1 MKERIVEIL
10 IYLMSEMEENKTLKD
25 IDLSDLKG
33 KGYTQSEI
41 SAAYSW
47 IFENMQASTP
57 GALRSGR
64 PTGSSRRVLHDAEK
78 LVFSTESQGYLIQ
91 LRELGLLD
99 EIDLETAIER
109 AMVAGYEKL
118 TIGEVRQIVAAILF
132 SKGKGSSGVDPL
144 MLDDGDTI
152 H

>member
-10 IYLMSEMEENKTLKD
+10 IYLMSEMQENKTLQD
-25 IDLSDLKG
+25 IDLGDLKN

-47 IFENMQASTP
+47 IFENMQSSP
-57 GALRSGR
+57 PEPLPSGR
-64 PTGSSRRVLHDAEK
+64 PAGSSRRVLHDAEK

-99 EIDLETAIER
+99 EVDLETAIER

-132 SKGKGSSGVDPL
+132 SKGKGSLGVDPM

>member
-1 MKERIVEIL
+1 MKASNKLRLFDIWRAS
-10 IYLMSEMEENKTLKD
+10 IYNEVGD
-25 IDLSDLKG
+25 DG
-33 KGYTQSEI
+33 FI
-41 SAAYSW
+41 SMVWSH
-47 IFENMQASTP
+47 Q
-57 GALRSGR
+57 
-64 PTGSSRRVLHDAEK
+64 
-78 LVFSTESQGYLIQ
+78 
-91 LRELGLLD
+91 D

>member
-10 IYLMSEMEENKTLKD
+10 IYLMSEMQENKTLND
-25 IDLSDLKG
+25 IDLSDLKSR
-33 KGYTQSEI
+33 GYTQSEI

-47 IFENMQASTP
+47 IFENMESAPHGTM
-57 GALRSGR
+57 RSGR
-64 PTGSSRRVLHDAEK
+64 PSGSSRRVLHDAEK
-78 LVFSTESQGYLIQ
+78 LVLSTESQGYLIQ

-99 EIDLETAIER
+99 DGDLETAIER
-109 AMVAGYEKL
+109 AMVAGYDKL
-118 TIGEVRQIVAAILF
+118 TIGEIRQIIAAILF
-132 SKGKGSSGVDPL
+132 SKGKGSWGVDPM